1 MQDGGLGH
9 ANKDAIEELQTRDIY
24 PIFWPAFSP
33 DLNPIEALCDWM
45 KDWIQGQ
52 YPEEETLSYD
62 QLREVVR
69 ASWDVLPEQFL
80 KDLID
85 SMQARCQ
92 AVIDAAGPTMATPTP
107 RTILITGATG
117 KQGSA
122 VIDALL
128 AADDSDKILSIIAVT
143 RDTTS
148 RSAQALA
155 RRPNV
160 CVVAGDLADP
170 DSIFDQATVNG
181 NPVWG
186 VFGVQINSPE
196 EEKQGKALVAASVA
210 RGVQHFVYA
219 SGDRGG
225 TEKSEIDP
233 TFVKN
238 FAAKFNIEKH
248 LQKMAATSPQG
259 MTYSILRP
267 VTFFENMTADIHG
280 KGFARMWEQMG
291 PNKAL
296 QLISTKDIGYVAAQA
311 FIHPDKYRNVAMT
324 LVGDELTQPEA
335 GVIFQEVLGFSM
347 PMAPCPIGSA
357 VKFFKK
363 DTVGDMF
370 RWFEE
375 NGYGGDVVQ
384 CRKEFPGLMDY
395 RTWLVERSSFVQRP

>member
-1 MQDGGLGH
+1 
-9 ANKDAIEELQTRDIY
+9 
-24 PIFWPAFSP
+24 
-33 DLNPIEALCDWM
+33 
-45 KDWIQGQ
+45 
-52 YPEEETLSYD
+52 
-62 QLREVVR
+62 
-69 ASWDVLPEQFL
+69 
-80 KDLID
+80 
-85 SMQARCQ
+85 
-92 AVIDAAGPTMATPTP
+92 MATTSP
-107 RTILITGATG
+107 RTILVTGATG

-128 AADDSDKILSIIAVT
+128 SANESDKAFSIIAVT
-143 RDTTS
+143 RDTNS

-160 CVVAGDLADP
+160 SVVTGDLADP
-170 DSIFDQATVNG
+170 DAIFDQATANG

-196 EEKQGKALVAASVA
+196 EEKQGKALVTASVA

-225 TEKSEIDP
+225 SVKSEIDP

-238 FAAKFNIEKH
+238 FAAKFNIEEH
-248 LQKMAATSPQG
+248 LQKMAATSVQG

-267 VTFFENMTADIHG
+267 VTFFENMTADIQG

-296 QLISTKDIGYVAAQA
+296 QLISTKDIGYVAAQM

-335 GVIFQEVLGFSM
+335 DAIFQEVLGFSM

-384 CRKEFPGLMDY
+384 CRKEFPGLMDC
-395 RTWLVERSSFVQRP
+395 RTWLVERSSFVPR